1 MVRTATKSAATEGRR
16 ELILQATLR
25 VIGTDGIDAVTHR
38 RVANEAG
45 VPLGS
50 MTYYFDSRDDLVRD
64 AFRYHLDDVG
74 EAVSELKTALAQVDM
89 QRDPAELVN
98 DLIGALVELSETS
111 MIPPRL
117 RAEYEMRVYAGRD
130 AAIAQQ
136 LATWQTTSNA
146 VLAEALEILGVARPM
161 EGARALIGA
170 VQGFELERLW
180 RADAGTNELRR
191 RVEVTLAGLLG
202 EPPAAPKTRKAARKA
217 DAR

>member
-1 MVRTATKSAATEGRR
+1 MARTAPKETVPEGRR
-16 ELILQATLR
+16 EVILQAALR

-74 EAVSELKTALAQVDM
+74 EAVSELKVALAQVDT
-89 QRDPAELVN
+89 QRDAAKLSDDLVA
-98 DLIGALVELSETS
+98 ALVELSETS
-111 MIPPRL
+111 MVPPKL

-130 AAIAQQ
+130 ADIARQ

-180 RADAGTNELRR
+180 RADAGAHELRR
-191 RVEVTLAGLLG
+191 RVEVTLAGRLG
-202 EPPAAPKTRKAARKA
+202 ERPAAPKTRKTARKA
-217 DAR
+217 GAR